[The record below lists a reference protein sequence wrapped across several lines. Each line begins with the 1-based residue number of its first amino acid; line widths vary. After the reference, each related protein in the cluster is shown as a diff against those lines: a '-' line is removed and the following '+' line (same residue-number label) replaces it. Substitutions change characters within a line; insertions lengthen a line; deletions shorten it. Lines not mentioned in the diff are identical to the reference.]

1 MLNGVTASMS
11 LSSKP
16 EFDKLT
22 LWLGP
27 LINWQRF
34 GTFLPG
40 IKHEHIQSIEV
51 DKRGVYHQKS
61 ALYDEWLRAYPNASW
76 QDVIAA
82 LTTAREN
89 ALAEKVKNNL
99 VATGTQS
106 TLRSSQGI

>member
-1 MLNGVTASMS
+1 MS

-40 IKHEHIQSIEV
+40 IKQEHIQSIEV
-51 DKRGVYHQKS
+51 DKNGVYHQKS
-61 ALYDEWLRAYPNASW
+61 ALYTEWLRINPNGSW
-76 QDVIAA
+76 QDVITA
-82 LTTAREN
+82 LENAQEN
-89 ALAEKVKNNL
+89 ALAAEIKKNL
-99 VATGTQS
+99 GQATGTQGDNQ
-106 TLRSSQGI
+106 TAVYILII

>member
-1 MLNGVTASMS
+1 MS

-40 IKHEHIQSIEV
+40 IKHEHIRTIEV
-51 DKRGVYHQKS
+51 DKKGIYHQKS
-61 ALYDEWLRAYPNASW
+61 ELYGEWLRVYPNASW
-76 QDVIAA
+76 QDVINA

-89 ALAEKVKNNL
+89 ALAEKVKKNL
-99 VATGTQS
+99 VGTGTQT
-106 TLRSSQGI
+106 TLMSSQGK